1 MSLSLNLKPLF
12 IFMVF
17 IWLDFFYLETI
28 GSELYHDLMTSIW
41 EKVISILMGNLN
53 SSRSYLLAA
62 VLINLPERNDIGHCT
77 LMFDVLSHTG
87 WILGQ
92 TLGINQ
98 TVEFNFCCVKCH
110 SHVIWIAWDT
120 NVFYYIFCK
129 KRRPSSHALE
139 KQSKLIARHFGL
151 DQSLPQPNDAK
162 VVHMFV
168 RSHMDMSV
176 VFPRDK

>member
-1 MSLSLNLKPLF
+1 
-12 IFMVF
+12 
-17 IWLDFFYLETI
+17 
-28 GSELYHDLMTSIW
+28 MTSIW
-41 EKVISILMGNLN
+41 EKDISILAGNLN
-53 SSRSYLLAA
+53 SGPSYLLAA

-129 KRRPSSHALE
+129 KRKKREIISNISSENKRMYINDRELLIWGPRNIGIPTCMGLKIAFL
-139 KQSKLIARHFGL
+139 SKERINICIW
-151 DQSLPQPNDAK
+151 Q
-162 VVHMFV
+162 V
-168 RSHMDMSV
+168 
-176 VFPRDK
+176 

>member
-28 GSELYHDLMTSIW
+28 RSELYHDLMTSIW

-120 NVFYYIFCK
+120 NVFYNIFCK
-129 KRRPSSHALE
+129 KRRKGEIISNISSRNKRIYINDRELLIWGLRNIGIPNVWD
-139 KQSKLIARHFGL
+139 SKLLSFLKHA
-151 DQSLPQPNDAK
+151 
-162 VVHMFV
+162 
-168 RSHMDMSV
+168 
-176 VFPRDK
+176 